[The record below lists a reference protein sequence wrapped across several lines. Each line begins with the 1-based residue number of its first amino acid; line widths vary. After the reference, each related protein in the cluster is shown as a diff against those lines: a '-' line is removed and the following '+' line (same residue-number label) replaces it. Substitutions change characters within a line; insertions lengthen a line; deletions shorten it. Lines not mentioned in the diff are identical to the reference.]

1 MNETEKQIVEI
12 LEKLRPYL
20 QRDGGDV
27 EYVKFEDGIVYVQM
41 LGACVGC
48 ASMDSTLKD
57 GIEQILLEEVP
68 GVIGV
73 ENIEEYLEVLYRNG
87 SNKEQI
93 STTTLSKE
101 LGIAPGS
108 VTQMLKKLEKLNY
121 VNYVPYKGASLT
133 DEGMKIAQK
142 ITRKHR
148 ILEKFLIEVLNIK
161 QENVHEQA
169 CKMEHTLSDEAER
182 ALCTMLH
189 HPDLG
194 PSDGLIPACDLE
206 FSNCSQCFSVKDFDQ
221 VINRKF
227 NLLSISELNSSTEGI
242 VSFIRGN
249 SELLDKISALGISV
263 GSDIY
268 YRDYHDD
275 SGVFVISVGDKNIEL
290 SKDMANNIFIRV

>member
-1 MNETEKQIVEI
+1 MAN
-12 LEKLRPYL
+12 
-20 QRDGGDV
+20 
-27 EYVKFEDGIVYVQM
+27 DGI
-41 LGACVGC
+41 
-48 ASMDSTLKD
+48 S
-57 GIEQILLEEVP
+57 
-68 GVIGV
+68 

-206 FSNCSQCFSVKDFDQ
+206 
-221 VINRKF
+221 
-227 NLLSISELNSSTEGI
+227 LSLIHI
-242 VSFIRGN
+242 
-249 SELLDKISALGISV
+249 
-263 GSDIY
+263 
-268 YRDYHDD
+268 
-275 SGVFVISVGDKNIEL
+275 
-290 SKDMANNIFIRV
+290 

>member
-1 MNETEKQIVEI
+1 MATN
-12 LEKLRPYL
+12 
-20 QRDGGDV
+20 
-27 EYVKFEDGIVYVQM
+27 GI
-41 LGACVGC
+41 
-48 ASMDSTLKD
+48 S
-57 GIEQILLEEVP
+57 
-68 GVIGV
+68 
-73 ENIEEYLEVLYRNG
+73 ENIEEYLEVLYRDGN
-87 SNKEQI
+87 NKEQI
-93 STTTLSKE
+93 STTTLSNE

-121 VNYVPYKGASLT
+121 VDYVPYKGASLT

-189 HPDLG
+189 NPDLG
-194 PSDGLIPACDLE
+194 PSEGLIPACDLE
-206 FSNCSQCFSVKDFDQ
+206 FSNCSQCYSVKDFDQ

-227 NLLSISELNSSTEGI
+227 NLLSVSELNSSTQGV

-249 SELLDKISALGISV
+249 SELLDKISDLGITV

-268 YRDYHDD
+268 YQSYDEV
-275 SGVFVISVGDKNIEL
+275 SGIFTVSIGDKHIEV
-290 SKDMANNIFIRV
+290 SRDMANNIFIRV